1 MERQPGS
8 VACPG
13 KAPPMTLPDI
23 ILLSLAA
30 FLAGGVNAIAGG
42 GSFLTF
48 PALVFT
54 GVPTIAANAT
64 SAVAVFP
71 GYLSGALGF
80 LRELRQLPARQIALL
95 LVVAALGGFIGSLL
109 LLVSSS
115 AVFAVVIPWLLGFAT
130 LLFAFG
136 KHVAVWAQKHVD
148 AKGWQAKAANLI
160 VCIYGGYFNGG
171 LGIVLLA
178 LLSALGMRDLNLMNG
193 LKNGMSFVVSAA
205 SVATFALA
213 GIVHWPEAALMMVT
227 ATIGGYAGA
236 RVSRRL
242 PPRVIRAAIVAIG
255 AVMTLVFF
263 LRA

>member
-1 MERQPGS
+1 
-8 VACPG
+8 
-13 KAPPMTLPDI
+13 MTLPDI
-23 ILLSLAA
+23 VLLTLAA
-30 FLAGGVNAIAGG
+30 FFAGGVNAIAGG

-80 LRELRQLPARQIALL
+80 FRELRELPVRQTMLL
-95 LVVAALGGFIGSLL
+95 LGVSALGGFIGSLL
-109 LLVSSS
+109 LLVSSPV
-115 AVFAVVIPWLLGFAT
+115 VFAVVIPWLLGFAT

-136 KHVAVWAQKHVD
+136 KSVAIWAQRYVD
-148 AKGWQAKAANLI
+148 AQGWQARAANLI

-205 SVATFALA
+205 SVATFAVA
-213 GIVHWPEAALMMVT
+213 GMVHWPEAALMMLT
-227 ATIGGYAGA
+227 ATIGGYVGA

-242 PPRVIRAAIVAIG
+242 PPQAIRAAIVIIG
-255 AVMTLVFF
+255 AAMTVVFF

>member
-1 MERQPGS
+1 
-8 VACPG
+8 
-13 KAPPMTLPDI
+13 MTLPDI
-23 ILLSLAA
+23 ILLTLAG
-30 FLAGGVNAIAGG
+30 FFAGGVNAIAGG

-80 LRELRQLPARQIALL
+80 FRELRELPARQTMLL
-95 LVVAALGGFIGSLL
+95 MAMSALGGFLGSLL
-109 LLVSSS
+109 LLVSSPE
-115 AVFAVVIPWLLGFAT
+115 VFAVVIPWLLGFAT
-130 LLFAFG
+130 LLFAYG
-136 KHVAVWAQKHVD
+136 KRVAEWAQRHVD
-148 AKGWQAKAANLI
+148 AQGWQANAANLI

-178 LLSALGMRDLNLMNG
+178 LMSALGMRDLNQMNG

-213 GIVHWPEAALMMVT
+213 GIVYWPEAALMMVT
-227 ATIGGYAGA
+227 ATIGGYVGA

-242 PPRVIRAAIVAIG
+242 PPQMIRAAIVIVG

-263 LRA
+263 LRV

>member
-1 MERQPGS
+1 
-8 VACPG
+8 
-13 KAPPMTLPDI
+13 MTLPDI
-23 ILLSLAA
+23 ILLALAA
-30 FLAGGVNAIAGG
+30 FFAGGVNAIAGG

-80 LRELRQLPARQIALL
+80 LRELRALPVRQTALL
-95 LVVAALGGFIGSLL
+95 MAVAALGGFIGSLL
-109 LLVSSS
+109 LLVSSPG
-115 AVFAVVIPWLLGFAT
+115 VFALVIPWLLGFAT

-136 KHVAVWAQKHVD
+136 RHVATWAQRHVD
-148 AKGWQAKAANLI
+148 ADGWQARAANLI

-178 LLSALGMRDLNLMNG
+178 MLAGLGMRDLNQMNG

-213 GIVHWPEAALMMVT
+213 GIVVWPQAVLMMVA
-227 ATIGGYAGA
+227 ATLGGYAGA

-242 PPRVIRAAIVAIG
+242 PPQVIRAAVVAIG
-255 AVMTLVFF
+255 AAMTLVFF
-263 LRA
+263 LRI